1 MRLTAMMAG
10 AIVKDTA
17 FFAGTVIGS
26 FLGGAEQALTRRR
39 RRYTHVPGVGYTR
52 N

>member
-1 MRLTAMMAG
+1 MMAG
-10 AIVKDTA
+10 AIVKDVA

-26 FLGGAEQALTRRR
+26 FLGGAEQALDRRKR
-39 RRYTHVPGVGYTR
+39 VTHVPGVGYTH